1 MTFSTS
7 HKMKSTL
14 RCIAILALS
23 QQAKALS
30 LLQAY
35 EAALANDPAY
45 LAAIQENLAGQQYKV
60 IGRAGLLPNI
70 SANYSKYKN
79 RAEITTTKHLEA
91 VDVTSTEPDSA
102 KTQTSVPPEDRKYS
116 SYSGSIQLRQPLFN
130 LDALAR
136 YQQGISQTQASD
148 AQFVARSQDLILRLA
163 SLYSTA
169 KYNEDQLAQAISQR
183 DAYAEQQRA
192 NERMLQSGEGTK
204 TEVLEAQAKFDL
216 AEAQV
221 LEARDDLAH
230 ARNSLASMIGQEVT
244 ELDSLTPDFV
254 AKPVLPNTF
263 ELWKAI
269 ALERN
274 AEISIQKFLIESA
287 NQEVKKSW
295 AGHVPK
301 LDLVASVSKNNS
313 DTVSTF
319 EQNAYVRSIGVQLSV
334 PLYAGGAVSAIT
346 AQAIANF
353 AKAQADL
360 DAKTKQVLLELR
372 KHHSLTVSGVL
383 RIAAAEKSL
392 NSALLLVDAT
402 QKSVKGGVRTNLDV
416 LNAKHQVFEAR
427 RDLELARYNFL
438 LSTLRLRFYAG
449 TLGADDLK
457 EIATYLIAKNAMNTM
472 TTDIYILKSVKLI
485 LTTEMFLSCASSL
498 FACQKYQE

>member
-1 MTFSTS
+1 MFFSPF

-14 RCIAILALS
+14 LCLAVLALS
-23 QQAKALS
+23 QETKALS

-60 IGRAGLLPNI
+60 LGRAGLLPNI
-70 SANYSKYKN
+70 SANYSKNKN
-79 RAEITTTKHLEA
+79 RAEIATIKHLEP
-91 VDVTSTEPDSA
+91 VGVTSFEPAVEPDSA
-102 KTQTSVPPEDRKYS
+102 KTQASVSPEDRKYS
-116 SYSGSIQLRQPLFN
+116 SLSTSIQLRQSLFN
-130 LDALAR
+130 LEAWAR
-136 YQQGISQTQASD
+136 YQQGISQTLASD

-163 SLYSTA
+163 SFYSTA

-183 DAYAEQQRA
+183 DAYAELKRA

-221 LEARDDLAH
+221 LEAQDDLAH
-230 ARNSLASMIGQEVT
+230 ARNSLASMVGQDVT
-244 ELDSLTPDFV
+244 ELDSLTPNFV
-254 AKPVLPNTF
+254 AKPVIPNTF
-263 ELWKAI
+263 EAWKAI

-274 AEISIQKFLIESA
+274 AEIAIQKFLVESA
-287 NQEVKKSW
+287 NHEIKKSW
-295 AGHVPK
+295 AGHAPK
-301 LDLVASVSKNNS
+301 LDFVASVSKSNS

-319 EQNAYVRSIGVQLSV
+319 EQKTYVRSVGVQLSV
-334 PLYAGGAVSAIT
+334 PIYSGGSVTAAT
-346 AQAIANF
+346 AQSNANY

-372 KHHSLTVSGVL
+372 KHHSLTISGVL

-392 NSALLLVDAT
+392 SSALLLVDAT
-402 QKSVKGGVRTNLDV
+402 QKSIMGGVRTNLDA
-416 LNAKHQVFEAR
+416 LNAKHQVYEAK

-457 EIATYLIAKNAMNTM
+457 EIATYFIAK
-472 TTDIYILKSVKLI
+472 
-485 LTTEMFLSCASSL
+485 
-498 FACQKYQE
+498 